1 MAPITPE
8 DHVRQPV
15 RFIPTDDSR
24 EPEDGVGLCLS
35 GGGYRAMTFHLGT
48 LLRLN
53 EARWLPRLTRVSSV
67 SGGSI
72 TAAALAI
79 AWPDLDFDEN
89 GRSRALDELVIGRIR
104 DLASATI
111 DERAIGIGLL
121 TPGSIGERVA
131 EAYRDKLLGDCTL
144 QDLPPEPAPLFVINA
159 TNLATGVLFRFSRP
173 YAADWRVGTI
183 RHPRISL
190 ADAVAASSAFPPV
203 LSPFELDLRDAAWE
217 TVEGNDPK
225 LTGSEYRGRVSLT
238 DGGVYDNLGIETVWK
253 RCRTVLVSDGG
264 GQMAD
269 DADPPGDWARQS
281 LRVLKVVDNQ
291 VRDLRKRQLQTG
303 YRAKRPDG
311 SRLREGAYWGI
322 RSDITHYDVPRPLPA
337 PKDKTLALAE
347 VPTRLK
353 RLDDLTQE
361 RLINWGYAI
370 CDAGM
375 RAWVA
380 PDLDAPAELPFP
392 DAGIG

>member
-1 MAPITPE
+1 MSPTAPE
-8 DHVRQPV
+8 DDVRQPV
-15 RFIPTDDSR
+15 RFIPTDERR
-24 EPEDGVGLCLS
+24 EPDDGVGLCLS

-53 EARWLPRLTRVSSV
+53 DACWLPRLTRVSSV

-79 AWPDLDFDEN
+79 AWPDLDFDETGWARRLN
-89 GRSRALDELVIGRIR
+89 ELVIGRIR
-104 DLASATI
+104 DVASQTI
-111 DERAIGIGLL
+111 DEGAIGIGLL

-131 EAYRDKLLGDCTL
+131 EAYRDKLLGDRTL

-159 TNLATGVLFRFSRP
+159 TNLATGVLFRFTRP

-183 RHPRISL
+183 RNPRISL

-203 LSPFELDLRDAAWE
+203 LSPFELDLRDADWE
-217 TVEGNDPK
+217 TVNGNE
-225 LTGSEYRGRVSLT
+225 LTGLEYRGRLVLT

-264 GQMAD
+264 GQIAD
-269 DADPPGDWARQS
+269 DSEPPGDWARQS
-281 LRVLKVVDNQ
+281 LRVLKVIDNQ

-311 SRLREGAYWGI
+311 TRLREGAYWGI
-322 RSDITHYDVPRPLPA
+322 RSDITHYNVPRPLPA
-337 PKDKTLALAE
+337 PKDKTLPLAE
-347 VPTRLK
+347 LPTRLK
-353 RLDDLTQE
+353 RLNDLTQK

-370 CDAGM
+370 CDVGM
-375 RAWVA
+375 RAWVDR
-380 PDLDAPAELPFP
+380 DLDAPVELPFP
-392 DAGIG
+392 DAGIR